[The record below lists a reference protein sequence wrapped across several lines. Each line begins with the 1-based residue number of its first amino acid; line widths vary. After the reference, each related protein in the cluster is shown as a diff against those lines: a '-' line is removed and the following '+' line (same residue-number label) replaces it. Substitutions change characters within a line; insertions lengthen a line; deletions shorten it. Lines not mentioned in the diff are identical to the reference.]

1 MTKKTIKP
9 LVVILLLTA
18 ASLTGFAVWAATN
31 WGWEHT
37 DDYKSNITNHSA
49 TLLDDG
55 RILTAGGLAIKNYGP
70 TNNSYLYSPS
80 KPQKW
85 GNTANGLKV
94 ARFAHTATKLNNGRV
109 LVAGG
114 SAKGYE
120 TLNSS
125 ELLNPIN
132 NLWDYTRDSQGKQ
145 TMLNYARFD
154 HTATL
159 LPGINKVLVAGG
171 RKSTGA
177 LTFAA
182 LNTSEL
188 YDPNTGVWTVTKG
201 PNPTL
206 DNGRYDH
213 TAILLTTGPNAGKVL
228 VAGGFD
234 SDGAA
239 LPYCQLYN
247 PKTDSWEF
255 TAALSNARG
264 GHTATQLADGRVL
277 VTGGVDAVMQGTPM
291 NTWEIYDP
299 STTDGKWIASIDVM
313 TFTHVFHT
321 ATLLPDGPLQG
332 QVLVAGGNGSVTN
345 SELFNPKTNP
355 PYGGWT
361 VADKLTL
368 PHFNHTATALGD
380 KTGRVLLVAG
390 SKDGQ
395 FGCIC
400 TCELWQQK

>member
-132 NLWDYTRDSQGKQ
+132 NLWD
-145 TMLNYARFD
+145 
-154 HTATL
+154 
-159 LPGINKVLVAGG
+159 
-171 RKSTGA
+171 
-177 LTFAA
+177 
-182 LNTSEL
+182 